1 MPDLG
6 HADAPCPELSQP
18 AIDVVRVERGLVQL
32 QHLVDDAAAML
43 CRGFHEMQALAS
55 RHAALTRRC
64 LGVHNA
70 DAHEELAC
78 ITAAVER
85 EVGSAVTA
93 LQFQDMAS
101 QIIAHAQAGLGEAAG
116 EGGGRAPAGP
126 VAARAM
132 TPGDVELF

>member
-1 MPDLG
+1 MLHPG
-6 HADAPCPELSQP
+6 HEDASCRALSQP
-18 AIDVVRVERGLVQL
+18 ALDVARVERGLAQL
-32 QHLVDDAAAML
+32 QQLVDDAAALL
-43 CRGFHEMQALAS
+43 CRGFHEMQALTS

-64 LGVHNA
+64 LGAHDA
-70 DAHEELAC
+70 DAHAELAC

-101 QIIAHAQAGLGEAAG
+101 QIIAHAHAGLGERAG
-116 EGGGRAPAGP
+116 GDGRRAPAGP